1 VQPDFTLVD
10 LLSQYDAVQQY
21 VYGWSPERMLRW
33 FSRFG
38 TVETLDLPS
47 LDIETLV
54 FTYPRLRPDGPCYAF
69 IPPTIG
75 HPVLLHGR
83 PTPLRQFGRALGRLS
98 PTQLCH

>member
-69 IPPTIG
+69 IPPSRLATLFYFTEDQRLCVSLG
-75 HPVLLHGR
+75 GR
-83 PTPLRQFGRALGRLS
+83 WGD
-98 PTQLCH
+98 